1 MIKSDQRD
9 LLMNNKELTDKIEE
23 HGEAIIMVADLLEK
37 VATGLSELTSTVLEM
52 AKGGIDGR

>member
-1 MIKSDQRD
+1 
-9 LLMNNKELTDKIEE
+9 MNNKELTDKIEE